1 MQPLRPDEPR
11 QLGPY
16 RLIAAL
22 GEGGMGRVL
31 LGIAPD
37 GRFVAVKQ
45 VHAQFAHD
53 PGFRERFRREVNT
66 SRLVSGAYTAAVM
79 DADPEAE
86 TPWLAS
92 VFVTGPSLKE
102 AVDAAGPLPV
112 AALRHLATG
121 LAAALHDIH
130 RAGLIHRDLKPSNV
144 LLTEDGPRVIDF
156 GIARAVEDGQ
166 ELTGTGAIIGS
177 PAFMS
182 PEQAGTA
189 PVTPA
194 SDVFS
199 FGALMVMAATGR
211 GPFTG
216 ATTAQTLYN
225 VVHHQPDLSAVPPD
239 IRRLVEPCLA
249 KDPAYRP
256 TPAQLLDFLGHLPP
270 GATPWPDA
278 VHARIRQQ
286 DAEVRAA
293 LSLPLPAWQPPPPK
307 PKPAKKRRRWVWAVG
322 AAVLSVLLVAGTV
335 TVYRLAQ
342 SAKAER
348 ETPPAL
354 SIQDAL
360 TPERLLRVDPCR
372 VLDGD
377 YEPDDRAVRTYS
389 CPYQGKGDVNVELVL
404 GNPLETTGIRTSP
417 TVIEGQGVLLND
429 ISGGCEAMVRLP
441 SRPGSSVMVTNSS
454 RDGDPCAVAETAL
467 TRALHRLRD
476 PAVDRQVPP
485 GSVLPVDPCA
495 VLDDATTQR
504 ILGAAVKPESKALRR
519 CEWAG
524 QDTLTLHLDV
534 MYPDTE
540 GVGIDLGGIPARR
553 TEATGGGPVTC
564 TINWTHR
571 GTGDG
576 ETDQVRVSYTSSVNA
591 CGKAEEAAKSVIP
604 KLPKP

>member
-37 GRFVAVKQ
+37 GRLVAVKQ

-53 PGFRERFRREVNT
+53 PGFRERFRREVAT

-102 AVDAAGPLPV
+102 AVDTAGPLPV
-112 AALRHLATG
+112 NALRHLATG
-121 LAAALHDIH
+121 LAAALLDIH

-144 LLTEDGPRVIDF
+144 LLTDDGPRVIDF

-199 FGALMVMAATGR
+199 FGALLVMAATGR

-216 ATTAQTLYN
+216 TTTAQTLYN
-225 VVHHQPDLSAVPPD
+225 VVHSQPDLGALPPD
-239 IRRLVEPCLA
+239 VRRFVEPCLA
-249 KDPAYRP
+249 KNPAHRP

-270 GATPWPDA
+270 GTTPWPEA
-278 VHARIRQQ
+278 VHARIHRQ
-286 DAEVRAA
+286 DAEVRAV
-293 LSLPLPAWQPPPPK
+293 LSLPLPQWRPPPK
-307 PKPAKKRRRWVWAVG
+307 PRPAKKRRRWIWAVS
-322 AAVLSVLLVAGTV
+322 AAVLAVALVAGTV

-342 SAKAER
+342 SAKAAR
-348 ETPPAL
+348 DAPPPL

-360 TPERLLRVDPCR
+360 TPERLLRADPCK
-372 VLDGD
+372 VLDSE
-377 YEPDDRAVRTYS
+377 YTPEERPSYTYR
-389 CPYQGKGDVNVELVL
+389 CQYTGTKNVAFDLVL
-404 GNPLETTGIRTSP
+404 GDALQTTGIRTSP
-417 TVIEGQGVLLND
+417 TVIDGQGVLLND

-441 SRPGSSVMVTNSS
+441 TRPGSSVMIYNSS
-454 RDGDPCAVAETAL
+454 RDGDPCAIAETAL
-467 TRALHRLRD
+467 TEALKRLRD
-476 PAVDRQVPP
+476 PVVDRQTQP
-485 GSVLPVDPCA
+485 GSLLPVDPCT
-495 VLDDATTQR
+495 VLDDATAQK
-504 ILGAAVKPESKALRR
+504 IAGSAVKAAPQALRR
-519 CEWAG
+519 CEWAT
-524 QDTLTLHLDV
+524 QDTLSVTLDRG
-534 MYPDTE
+534 YPDTE
-540 GVGIDLGGIPARR
+540 GAEVDLGGISARQNKTGSTCTLSWTHLPSGDR
-553 TEATGGGPVTC
+553 ESDNVRLSYYSATG
-564 TINWTHR
+564 
-571 GTGDG
+571 D
-576 ETDQVRVSYTSSVNA
+576 NA
-591 CGKAEEAAKSVIP
+591 CEKANEAAKAVIP